1 MEAYDVDADAAT
13 MLDPEWSNVPLSY
26 RASDWSKLSP
36 ANDFRASLSWRGRF
50 AGIANAVNCYSPTED
65 VLANAEVGQLAFS
78 GGAWKMQE
86 LFKGRGL
93 GVGLGATDW
102 SGWNIEENW
111 FGVNKISVEQAL
123 ILDSMKK

>member
-26 RASDWSKLSP
+26 R
-36 ANDFRASLSWRGRF
+36 
-50 AGIANAVNCYSPTED
+50 
-65 VLANAEVGQLAFS
+65 
-78 GGAWKMQE
+78 
-86 LFKGRGL
+86 
-93 GVGLGATDW
+93 ATDW